1 MVYDSKEVL
10 GEEAQYTLLT
20 LLARGGMAE
29 VWLARQEGSQKMGK
43 FVVVKKILPHL
54 ARDRDFRE
62 MFVDEARITSRF
74 DHPNIVRIHETSLDG
89 EDLFLV
95 LEDLE
100 GESLAFVVS
109 AALERGKDMPPTLI
123 AGAIAQVTDALNYAH
138 NLRGDEGKP
147 LGIVHRD
154 ISPQNIIVLYDGQV
168 KLVDFGVAKAEKK
181 VHQTQTGMM
190 KGKVFYMSPEE
201 CLGEKVDAR
210 SDIFSLGIIF
220 WEVLTCRHL
229 FKRKL
234 DIDTLRAIVSS
245 RIPPVRAFNKDVTVA
260 LDAVVQ
266 RALEKEAADRYQ
278 TAADMGNAIRE
289 HLRRT
294 KTMAG
299 GREIR
304 SFYMSVLA
312 DRMEEKRKLLKE
324 LEDADDI
331 PAIVTAL
338 RPDTEKALKLSSVRS
353 KDVMKQLG
361 SEEDLDEPTEVSGLL
376 GRPPGGYFAE
386 PDEEEGD
393 EPTMTTGV
401 TAVEEPTRPA
411 VDGEP
416 EDTSEETHSAP
427 PPLPEKE
434 APTGTMTKPGQAPE
448 MDPLMRRV
456 RPKPPPRLVPPT
468 VEFTLPA
475 VLGLILSF
483 VFVTLLVK
491 CPADDSIEPP
501 AKASLEPVPFE
512 EPKNGT
518 LTVKPGGKPSQLA
531 EAMLSIRSR
540 PSGCRVR
547 LNGVNLPGRT
557 PIQNVSV
564 EADQEYVVTV
574 LCRKHKR
581 ASKSIT
587 PKSGDRVDLSFRP
600 RRSRSATRYGLLELN
615 TSPWTEVYLGR
626 KKLGTTPIL
635 GYKLPAGK
643 YKLRLINKKWAISK
657 TLFVTINAGK
667 TTKLVKNLDK

>member
-1 MVYDSKEVL
+1 
-10 GEEAQYTLLT
+10 
-20 LLARGGMAE
+20 
-29 VWLARQEGSQKMGK
+29 
-43 FVVVKKILPHL
+43 
-54 ARDRDFRE
+54 
-62 MFVDEARITSRF
+62 
-74 DHPNIVRIHETSLDG
+74 
-89 EDLFLV
+89 
-95 LEDLE
+95 
-100 GESLAFVVS
+100 
-109 AALERGKDMPPTLI
+109 
-123 AGAIAQVTDALNYAH
+123 
-138 NLRGDEGKP
+138 
-147 LGIVHRD
+147 
-154 ISPQNIIVLYDGQV
+154 
-168 KLVDFGVAKAEKK
+168 
-181 VHQTQTGMM
+181 MM

-220 WEVLTCRHL
+220 WEVLTRRHL

-245 RIPPVRAFNKDVTVA
+245 RVPPVRTFNKDVTVA

-266 RALEKEAADRYQ
+266 RALEKDVADRYQ

-304 SFYMSVLA
+304 AFYLSVLA
-312 DRMEEKRKLLKE
+312 DRMEQKRKLLKQ

-331 PAIVTAL
+331 PAIVSAL
-338 RPDTEKALKLSSVRS
+338 KPDTEKALKLSSVRPREMT
-353 KDVMKQLG
+353 DIG

-386 PDEEEGD
+386 TEDDEDADDG

-401 TAVEEPTRPA
+401 TEVDGLDSVEEDELADTRA
-411 VDGEP
+411 
-416 EDTSEETHSAP
+416 AP
-427 PPLPEKE
+427 PPLPG
-434 APTGTMTKPGQAPE
+434 GTAGTVTKP
-448 MDPLMRRV
+448 DPLLQRV
-456 RPKPPPRLVPPT
+456 KPKPPPRLGVSQPSSKSEGVPRSM
-468 VEFTLPA
+468 EFTWPA
-475 VLGLILSF
+475 VLGLVLSF
-483 VFVTLLVK
+483 VFVAILVK
-491 CPADDSIEPP
+491 CPSGDSGQPP
-501 AKASLEPVPFE
+501 AKVSVEPVPFE
-512 EPKNGT
+512 GSRNGAPE
-518 LTVKPGGKPSQLA
+518 VKPGGQPPQLA

-574 LCRKHKR
+574 LCRKYKGE
-581 ASKSIT
+581 SKSIT
-587 PKSGDRVDLSFRP
+587 PKGGDRVDLSFRP
-600 RRSRSATRYGLLELN
+600 RRSRSPTRYGLLELN

-626 KKLGTTPIL
+626 KKLGITPIL

-643 YKLRLINKKWAISK
+643 YKLRLVNKKWAISK
-657 TLFVTINAGK
+657 TMFVTINAGK
-667 TTKLVKNLDK
+667 TTKLVKNLGK

>member
-1 MVYDSKEVL
+1 MIRPDMLNGSREVQ
-10 GEEAQYTLLT
+10 GKQSRYTLLT

-29 VWLARQEGSQKMGK
+29 VWLARQEGSRKMKK

-54 ARDRDFRE
+54 ARDEDFRE

-74 DHPNIVRIHETSLDG
+74 DHPNIVRIHETSLEG

-95 LEDLE
+95 LEYLE
-100 GESLAFVVS
+100 GESLAYVVS
-109 AALERGKDMPPTLI
+109 AAMERGKEMPPTLI
-123 AGAIAQVTDALNYAH
+123 AGAIAQVTDALDYAH
-138 NLRGDEGKP
+138 NLRGEDGKP

-201 CLGEKVDAR
+201 CLGDRVDAR

-220 WEVLTCRHL
+220 WEVLTRRHL

-234 DIDTLRAIVSS
+234 DLDTLRAIVSS
-245 RIPPVRAFNKDVTVA
+245 RVPPVRTFNKDVTVA

-266 RALEKEAADRYQ
+266 RALEKEAEDRYQ

-304 SFYMSVLA
+304 SFYLSVLA
-312 DRMEEKRKLLKE
+312 DRMEQKRKLLNE
-324 LEDADDI
+324 LENADDI
-331 PAIVTAL
+331 PAIVSAL
-338 RPDTEKALKLSSVRS
+338 KPDTEKALKLSSVRPS
-353 KDVMKQLG
+353 KMTEVG
-361 SEEDLDEPTEVSGLL
+361 SDEDLDEPTEVSGLL

-386 PDEEEGD
+386 PEDDEDGD

-401 TAVEEPTRPA
+401 TEVDESARPDDGDEP
-411 VDGEP
+411 G
-416 EDTSEETHSAP
+416 DTQAAP
-427 PPLPEKE
+427 PPLPRGS
-434 APTGTMTKPGQAPE
+434 AGTVTKP
-448 MDPLMRRV
+448 DPLLQRV
-456 RPKPPPRLVPPT
+456 KPKQPARVVPRS
-468 VEFTLPA
+468 VEFTWPA

-483 VFVTLLVK
+483 VFVAILVK
-491 CPADDSIEPP
+491 CPGEDPGEPTR
-501 AKASLEPVPFE
+501 ASVEPVPFE
-512 EPKNGT
+512 VPKDGARE
-518 LTVKPGGKPSQLA
+518 VKPGEKPSRLA
-531 EAMLSIRSR
+531 EAMLSISSR

-564 EADQEYVVTV
+564 EAEQEYVVTV

-581 ASKSIT
+581 ESKSIT
-587 PKSGDRVDLSFRP
+587 PKAGDRIDLSFRP
-600 RRSRSATRYGLLELN
+600 RRSRSATRYGLLEVN

-626 KKLGTTPIL
+626 KKLGVTPIL

-643 YKLRLINKKWAISK
+643 YKLRLINRKWAISK

-667 TTKLVKNLDK
+667 TTKLVKNLSK

>member
-10 GEEAQYTLLT
+10 GQEARYTLLT

-29 VWLARQEGSQKMGK
+29 VWLARQEGSRKMGK

-54 ARDRDFRE
+54 ARDKDFRE

-74 DHPNIVRIHETSLDG
+74 DHPNIVKIHEPSLDG
-89 EDLFLV
+89 QDIFLV
-95 LEDLE
+95 LEYLE

-109 AALERGKDMPPTLI
+109 AAIERGKEMPPTLI
-123 AGAIAQVTDALNYAH
+123 AGAMAQVTDALNYAH
-138 NLRGDEGKP
+138 NLRGDDGKP

-220 WEVLTCRHL
+220 WEVLTRRHL

-245 RIPPVRAFNKDVTVA
+245 RVPPVRAFNKDVTVA

-266 RALEKEAADRYQ
+266 RALEKEAGDRYQ
-278 TAADMGNAIRE
+278 TASDMGNAIRE

-312 DRMEEKRKLLKE
+312 DRMEQKRKLLKE

-338 RPDTEKALKLSSVRS
+338 RPDTEKALKLSSVRP
-353 KDVMKQLG
+353 KEMTEIG
-361 SEEDLDEPTEVSGLL
+361 SEDDLDEPTEVSGLL

-386 PDEEEGD
+386 PDEEDGE

-401 TAVEEPTRPA
+401 TAV
-411 VDGEP
+411 DDEP
-416 EDTSEETHSAP
+416 EDTQEETKASP
-427 PPLPEKE
+427 PPLPES
-434 APTGTMTKPGQAPE
+434 PTGTVTRPAGQPE
-448 MDPLMRRV
+448 PDPLLRRV
-456 RPKPPPRLVPPT
+456 RPKPPPRFGVSQPSSKWEGVPPS

-483 VFVTLLVK
+483 VFVAILVK
-491 CPADDSIEPP
+491 CPADDQIEPP
-501 AKASLEPVPFE
+501 AKASIEPVPFE
-512 EPKNGT
+512 EPKGGS

-581 ASKSIT
+581 ESKSIT

-600 RRSRSATRYGLLELN
+600 RRSRSSTRYGLLELN

>member
-1 MVYDSKEVL
+1 
-10 GEEAQYTLLT
+10 
-20 LLARGGMAE
+20 
-29 VWLARQEGSQKMGK
+29 
-43 FVVVKKILPHL
+43 
-54 ARDRDFRE
+54 
-62 MFVDEARITSRF
+62 
-74 DHPNIVRIHETSLDG
+74 
-89 EDLFLV
+89 
-95 LEDLE
+95 
-100 GESLAFVVS
+100 
-109 AALERGKDMPPTLI
+109 
-123 AGAIAQVTDALNYAH
+123 
-138 NLRGDEGKP
+138 
-147 LGIVHRD
+147 
-154 ISPQNIIVLYDGQV
+154 
-168 KLVDFGVAKAEKK
+168 
-181 VHQTQTGMM
+181 
-190 KGKVFYMSPEE
+190 
-201 CLGEKVDAR
+201 
-210 SDIFSLGIIF
+210 
-220 WEVLTCRHL
+220 
-229 FKRKL
+229 
-234 DIDTLRAIVSS
+234 
-245 RIPPVRAFNKDVTVA
+245 
-260 LDAVVQ
+260 
-266 RALEKEAADRYQ
+266 
-278 TAADMGNAIRE
+278 
-289 HLRRT
+289 
-294 KTMAG
+294 
-299 GREIR
+299 
-304 SFYMSVLA
+304 
-312 DRMEEKRKLLKE
+312 
-324 LEDADDI
+324 
-331 PAIVTAL
+331 
-338 RPDTEKALKLSSVRS
+338 
-353 KDVMKQLG
+353 
-361 SEEDLDEPTEVSGLL
+361 
-376 GRPPGGYFAE
+376 
-386 PDEEEGD
+386 
-393 EPTMTTGV
+393 MTTGV

>member
-1 MVYDSKEVL
+1 MVYDSKEVM
-10 GEEAQYTLLT
+10 GAEARYRLLT

-29 VWLARQEGSQKMGK
+29 VWLARQEGSREMGK

-74 DHPNIVRIHETSLDG
+74 NHPNIVRIHETSLEG
-89 EDLFLV
+89 EDLFLI
-95 LEDLE
+95 LEYLE

-109 AALERGKDMPPTLI
+109 AAMDRGTEMPPMLI
-123 AGAIAQVTDALNYAH
+123 AGIMAQVSDALDYVH
-138 NLRGDEGKP
+138 NLRGEGGKP

-220 WEVLTCRHL
+220 WEVLTRRHL
-229 FKRKL
+229 FKRKVE
-234 DIDTLRAIVSS
+234 IDTLRAVVSS
-245 RIPPVRAFNKDVTVA
+245 RVPPVRTFNKDVTVA

-266 RALEKEAADRYQ
+266 RALEKAPADRYQ
-278 TAADMGNAIRE
+278 TAAEMGRAIRE

-294 KTMAG
+294 RTMAG

-304 SFYMSVLA
+304 SFYLSVLA
-312 DRMEEKRKLLKE
+312 NRMQIKRKLLKE
-324 LEDADDI
+324 MEQSDDL
-331 PAIVTAL
+331 PAIVAAL
-338 RPDTEKALKLSSVRS
+338 KPDTEKALKLSSVRPAEF
-353 KDVMKQLG
+353 KEIDEDDG
-361 SEEDLDEPTEVSGLL
+361 AEESTEVSGLL
-376 GRPPGGYFAE
+376 GRPPGTYFAE
-386 PDEEEGD
+386 PDDEDLD
-393 EPTMTTGV
+393 EPTMTTEVNG
-401 TAVEEPTRPA
+401 
-411 VDGEP
+411 
-416 EDTSEETHSAP
+416 
-427 PPLPEKE
+427 
-434 APTGTMTKPGQAPE
+434 
-448 MDPLMRRV
+448 
-456 RPKPPPRLVPPT
+456 KPPPPEVTQPPAEEPPGKPQAAPRALAIPVPRS
-468 VEFTLPA
+468 VEYSLPA

-483 VFVTLLVK
+483 LLVTILVK
-491 CPADDSIEPP
+491 CPADDDSSEQPVQ
-501 AKASLEPVPFE
+501 AAMEPVPFVTPGK
-512 EPKNGT
+512 EPPPVSTK
-518 LTVKPGGKPSQLA
+518 VKRTELA
-531 EAMLSIRSR
+531 EAMLNIRSA

-547 LNGVNLPGRT
+547 LNGVNLPGHT

-574 LCRKHKR
+574 LCRRHKR
-581 ASKSIT
+581 ESKSIT
-587 PKSGDRVDLSFRP
+587 PKTGDRIDLSFNP
-600 RRSRSATRYGLLELN
+600 QRSRSPTRYGLLELN

-626 KKLGTTPIL
+626 KKIGITPIL

-643 YKLRLINKKWAISK
+643 YKLRVVNKKWSISK

-667 TTKLVKNLDK
+667 TTKLVKKLDK

>member
-1 MVYDSKEVL
+1 MVYDSKEVP
-10 GEEAQYTLLT
+10 GKQARYTLLT

-29 VWLARQEGSQKMGK
+29 VWLARQEGSRKMKK

-54 ARDRDFRE
+54 ARDDDFRE
-62 MFVDEARITSRF
+62 MFIDEARITARLS
-74 DHPNIVRIHETSLDG
+74 HPNIVRIHETSLEG

-95 LEDLE
+95 LEYLE
-100 GESLAFVVS
+100 GESLAYVVS
-109 AALERGKDMPPTLI
+109 AAMERGKEMPPTLI
-123 AGAIAQVTDALNYAH
+123 AGAMAQVTDALDYAH
-138 NLRGDEGKP
+138 KLGGEDGKP

-168 KLVDFGVAKAEKK
+168 KLVDFGVAKAEQK

-220 WEVLTCRHL
+220 WEVLTRRHL

-245 RIPPVRAFNKDVTVA
+245 RVPPVRSFNKDVTVA

-266 RALEKEAADRYQ
+266 RALEKDVADRYQ
-278 TAADMGNAIRE
+278 TAADMGRAIRE

-304 SFYMSVLA
+304 SFYLSVLA
-312 DRMEEKRKLLKE
+312 DRMEQKRKLLKE
-324 LEDADDI
+324 LENADDI
-331 PAIVTAL
+331 PAIVSAL
-338 RPDTEKALKLSSVRS
+338 RPDTEKALKLSSVRPREMA
-353 KDVMKQLG
+353 DIG

-386 PDEEEGD
+386 PEDDEDAD

-401 TAVEEPTRPA
+401 TEVDEPARP
-411 VDGEP
+411 VGEYEP
-416 EDTSEETHSAP
+416 EDTQKETEAP
-427 PPLPEKE
+427 PPLPQ
-434 APTGTMTKPGQAPE
+434 ATGGTVTKP
-448 MDPLMRRV
+448 DPLLQRV
-456 RPKPPPRLVPPT
+456 RSKPPTRLVPRS

-483 VFVTLLVK
+483 VFVTILVK
-491 CPADDSIEPP
+491 CPADDYSLEPP
-501 AKASLEPVPFE
+501 ATASLEPVPFE
-512 EPKNGT
+512 GPKNRNSA
-518 LTVKPGGKPSQLA
+518 VVPEEKAPQLA
-531 EAMLSIRSR
+531 EAMLNISSR

-564 EADQEYVVTV
+564 EAGQEYVVTV

-581 ASKSIT
+581 KSKSVT
-587 PKSGDRVDLSFRP
+587 PKPGDRVDLSFNP
-600 RRSRSATRYGLLELN
+600 RRSRSATRYGLLEVN
-615 TSPWTEVYLGR
+615 TAPWTEVYLGR
-626 KKLGTTPIL
+626 KKLGITPIM

-643 YKLRLINKKWAISK
+643 YKLRLVNKKWAISR
-657 TLFVTINAGK
+657 TVFVTINAGK

>member
-10 GEEAQYTLLT
+10 GKEARYTLLT

-29 VWLARQEGSQKMGK
+29 VWLARQEGSRKLKK

-54 ARDRDFRE
+54 ARDQDFRE

-74 DHPNIVRIHETSLDG
+74 DHPNIVRIHETSLEG
-89 EDLFLV
+89 EDVFLV
-95 LEDLE
+95 LEYLE
-100 GESLAFVVS
+100 GESLAYVVS
-109 AALERGKDMPPTLI
+109 AAMERGKEMPPTLI
-123 AGAIAQVTDALNYAH
+123 AGAIAQVTDALDYAH
-138 NLRGDEGKP
+138 NLRGDDGKP

-220 WEVLTCRHL
+220 WEVLTRRHL

-245 RIPPVRAFNKDVTVA
+245 RVPPVRTFNKDVTVA

-266 RALEKEAADRYQ
+266 RALEKDAADRYQ

-304 SFYMSVLA
+304 SFYLSVLA
-312 DRMEEKRKLLKE
+312 DRMEQKRKLLKQM
-324 LEDADDI
+324 EDADDI
-331 PAIVTAL
+331 PAIVSAL
-338 RPDTEKALKLSSVRS
+338 KPDTEKALKLSSVRPREMT
-353 KDVMKQLG
+353 DVG
-361 SEEDLDEPTEVSGLL
+361 SDEDLDEPTEVSDLL
-376 GRPPGGYFAE
+376 GRPPGEYFAE
-386 PDEEEGD
+386 PEDDEDAD
-393 EPTMTTGV
+393 ESTMTTGV
-401 TAVEEPTRPA
+401 TEVEGSELAEEDEPA
-411 VDGEP
+411 
-416 EDTSEETHSAP
+416 DTQAAP
-427 PPLPEKE
+427 PPLPRG
-434 APTGTMTKPGQAPE
+434 TGGTVTKP
-448 MDPLMRRV
+448 DPLLQRV
-456 RPKPPPRLVPPT
+456 KPKPPPRLVPRS
-468 VEFTLPA
+468 VEFTWPA
-475 VLGLILSF
+475 VLGLVLSF
-483 VFVTLLVK
+483 IFVAVLVK
-491 CPADDSIEPP
+491 CPAGDPGEPP
-501 AKASLEPVPFE
+501 ARASVEPVPFE
-512 EPKNGT
+512 RPKEEAPE
-518 LTVKPGGKPSQLA
+518 VKPGEKPPQLA

-581 ASKSIT
+581 ESKSIT
-587 PKSGDRVDLSFRP
+587 PKGGDRVDLSFRP
-600 RRSRSATRYGLLELN
+600 RRSRSQTRYGLLEVN

-626 KKLGTTPIL
+626 KKLGITPIM

-657 TLFVTINAGK
+657 TLFVTITAGK
-667 TTKLVKNLDK
+667 TTKLVKSLDK